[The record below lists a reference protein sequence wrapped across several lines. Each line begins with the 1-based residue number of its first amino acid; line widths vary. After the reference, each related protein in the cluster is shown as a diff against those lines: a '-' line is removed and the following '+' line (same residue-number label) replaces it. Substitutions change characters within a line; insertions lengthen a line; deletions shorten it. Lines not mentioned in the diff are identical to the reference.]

1 MTAAPY
7 YYYGHKDFA
16 AQVYEEVK
24 DADYDVYRE
33 VRKKY
38 KVAFLNSRP
47 YAHTRNARGECK
59 FNAEWGRT
67 LKLLRELYGYTAPTK
82 APNTWS
88 ALLREEG
95 H

>member
-1 MTAAPY
+1 MTTAPY

-16 AQVYEEVK
+16 EMVYPELEGL
-24 DADYDVYRE
+24 DYDAYRE

-38 KVAFLNSRP
+38 KMAFLQSRP
-47 YAHTRNARGECK
+47 YAATRNARGECK

-67 LKLLRELYGYTAPTK
+67 LKLLRELYGYSAPTK
-82 APNTWS
+82 VPNTWS